1 MNIKFIILALLFF
14 SFNSCQ
20 KENVEKTKNVTS
32 VEKTPEIK
40 YGKVFF
46 DYDQI
51 DYYYTNFEE
60 DKIQELDENQK
71 KSKVDKYKYTVAI
84 EETPKTITD
93 LDFLNYME
101 KIGYVKKKIDKS
113 KFPQI
118 NKIFVE
124 KTPSESYAAACIPVF
139 RDILVFRKLGK
150 VIGIAKICF
159 NCHQYRIIGTDANKE
174 NFGTNNDYE
183 KLKYILDPI

>member
-1 MNIKFIILALLFF
+1 MNLKFIIFIVLFF
-14 SFNSCQ
+14 LFCGCK
-20 KENVEKTKNVTS
+20 KENISGANSKEVIPKEV
-32 VEKTPEIK
+32 K
-40 YGKVFF
+40 YGKTFF

-51 DYYYTNFEE
+51 DYYSINLGEG
-60 DKIQELDENQK
+60 KIKELYENQD
-71 KSKVDKYKYTVAI
+71 KSKVDKYKYTVTI
-84 EETPKTITD
+84 DETPETITD

-101 KIGYVKKKIDKS
+101 MIGYVKKKIDKS

-124 KTPSESYAAACIPVF
+124 KTASDGYAAACIPVF
-139 RDILVFRKLGK
+139 RDILIFKKQEK

-159 NCHQYRIIGTDANKE
+159 SCHQYRIIGTHANKE

-183 KLKYILDPI
+183 KLEFILNSIK